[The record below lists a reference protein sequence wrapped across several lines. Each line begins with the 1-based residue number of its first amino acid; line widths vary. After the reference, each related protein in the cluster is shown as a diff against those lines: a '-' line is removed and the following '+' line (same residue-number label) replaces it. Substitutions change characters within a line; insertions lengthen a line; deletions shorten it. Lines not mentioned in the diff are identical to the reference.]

1 MVILKNKWQIT
12 NLDIVGSAKMSAKGG
27 HIELLRKCCF
37 VHNDAILELKTQC
50 TNSMVICSGLLSNF
64 TFPL

>member
-1 MVILKNKWQIT
+1 MIILKNKWQIT

-37 VHNDAILELKTQC
+37 VHNDAILGLK
-50 TNSMVICSGLLSNF
+50 NSMYKLYGDL
-64 TFPL
+64 